1 MVVSGLLLK
10 APYWICWQIR
20 RLLGLL
26 HGMVIYVE
34 SEHDYHIVEYMLPH
48 IKTPFRMVA
57 RNGLVASRLRER
69 GIDVGIWP
77 AFPSMLIMTRH
88 AFHRFPIRDI
98 RKIGMMHGPYFFKK
112 MVSSKKYNTFDL
124 YLFSSKNGLHH
135 ARERGVRCGVVGGYP
150 RIDAFRDPVVSEL
163 CHQLKTEFEYSE
175 HKITILF
182 SATWDGSGQ
191 SAIDR
196 WVDHLSDL
204 KAKYNII
211 VSLHPMMSKSYV
223 SKAQRTDGVLMVG
236 QHQLYAAMLMADFMV
251 CDTSSI
257 IAEYCVLG
265 KPIITFAVNAAPRLT
280 QEIQSMIKDISVQ
293 IDILDELDGVVKQYL
308 NQPDLKRESRQRWRQ
323 IMYDDTN
330 ISHGEKAAAV
340 INSFM
345 VPANEGV
352 LKS

>member
-10 APYWICWQIR
+10 VPYWIIWQIR
-20 RLLGLL
+20 RMLGLL

-69 GIDVGIWP
+69 GIDVGVWP

-88 AFHRFPIRDI
+88 AFHRFPIRNI
-98 RKIGMMHGPYFFKK
+98 QKIGLMHGPYYFKR
-112 MVSSKKYNTFDL
+112 MISAHKYNAFDL
-124 YLFSSKNGLHH
+124 YLFTSQSVLHQ
-135 ARERGVRCGVVGGYP
+135 AKKWCVTCGVVGGYP
-150 RIDAFRDPVVSEL
+150 RIDAFRDPVVVAL
-163 CHQLKTEFEYSE
+163 CDQLKTEFTNSE
-175 HKITILF
+175 HKKTILF

-211 VSLHPMMSKSYV
+211 VSLHPMMSQSYTLKV
-223 SKAQRTDGVLMVG
+223 QRTEGILKVG

-265 KPIITFAVNAAPRLT
+265 KPIITFSVNSAPRLT

-293 IDILDELDGVVKQYL
+293 IDTLDELDGVVEQYL
-308 NQPDLKRESRQRWRQ
+308 NQPDLKRENRLRWSR

-330 ISHGEKAAAV
+330 VSHGEKAADV
-340 INSFM
+340 INRFIDPS
-345 VPANEGV
+345 NKRGG
-352 LKS
+352 